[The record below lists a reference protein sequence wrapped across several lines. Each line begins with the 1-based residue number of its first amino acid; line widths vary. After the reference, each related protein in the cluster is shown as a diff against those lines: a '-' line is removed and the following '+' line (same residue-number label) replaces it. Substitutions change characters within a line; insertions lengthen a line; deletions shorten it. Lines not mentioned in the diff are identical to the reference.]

1 MRNPLSVIRSR
12 SAASP
17 ATSSPLSAWSTPTL
31 SALPL
36 AARMQRDMDRIFN
49 DFFGADFGL
58 SSGLSSAFPAGL
70 TISGFPAFPSMMNE
84 RESGWLAPACDIE
97 DLEHE
102 YAITMDVP
110 GMRNEGTLLR
120 KV

>member
-70 TISGFPAFPSMMNE
+70 TTSGFLAFQSMARQ
-84 RESGWLAPACDIE
+84 RESG
-97 DLEHE
+97 
-102 YAITMDVP
+102 
-110 GMRNEGTLLR
+110 
-120 KV
+120 